1 MADENRGYRDR
12 NEYRRR
18 LLTSVWPHVI
28 VVMLVFAISVLA
40 ATDLTWP
47 LFAAGWAVAL
57 VCIGV
62 AYLHPQLWLIAP
74 FGALGAV
81 LLIRWGTDGLD
92 SGVGPLLLVPVLAVA
107 LYGSRRTLAAIML
120 LATLAVIGV
129 HLTSNHAELVLTSV
143 WRQDLIVLVLAG
155 VLGAAVNDLV
165 NRVRSE
171 RRKSEIRERRL
182 ETVSEI
188 TRAIATSAEPA
199 RVLCRKAVDLTGAG
213 GAALFRQQA
222 GEPELLAWENGDPKA
237 LRKLGDGPIR
247 AMLARSGRGSGPQP
261 VAIYREGSDELTQCA
276 GAWRDLNP
284 AAVVCAP
291 AQSGDDLVGV
301 LILAWPEGPPP
312 EDSSV
317 PLDLL
322 AAEASI
328 SIRNFE
334 LTESLERLALTDP
347 LTGAANRRGWE
358 QHAATT
364 MAAAERYD
372 HPLTLA
378 MLDLDGFKAFNDRHG
393 HQAGDRLLI
402 ESLARWKQQI
412 RGGDHLARY
421 GGDEF
426 VLTLP
431 ETSLDEALAVV
442 GRMCRTTDD
451 QVKCSAGVASWDGS
465 ETAAELLGRADQAL
479 YRAKSEG
486 PGSIRPAE
494 ERAIRPDA
502 PG

>member
-18 LLTSVWPHVI
+18 LLTTVWPYVV
-28 VVMLVFAISVLA
+28 VVMLVFAISILA

-57 VCIGV
+57 ACIAV
-62 AYLHPQLWLIAP
+62 AYLHPQLWMIAP
-74 FGALGAV
+74 FGALAAV

-107 LYGSRRTLAAIML
+107 LYGSRRTLATILL
-120 LATLAVIGV
+120 LATLAVLAI
-129 HLTSNHAELVLTSV
+129 HLTSNDAELVLTSV

-155 VLGAAVNDLV
+155 VLGGAVNDLV
-165 NRVRSE
+165 NGVRAE

-213 GAALFRQQA
+213 GAALFRRQA
-222 GEPELLAWENGDPKA
+222 GEPELLAWANADPAA
-237 LRKLGDGPIR
+237 LRKLGDGPVR
-247 AMLARSGRGSGPQP
+247 EALAATGDRSGPRP
-261 VAIYREGSDELTQCA
+261 VGIHHKGSDGFEQCL
-276 GAWRDLNP
+276 GPWQDMQP
-284 AAVVCAP
+284 EAVVCAP
-291 AQSGDDLVGV
+291 AQSGDELVGLLV
-301 LILAWPEGPPP
+301 LAWPEGSPP
-312 EDSSV
+312 EDSPV

-328 SIRNFE
+328 SIRNYE
-334 LTESLERLALTDP
+334 LTERLERLALTDP

-358 QHAATT
+358 QHAATA
-364 MAAAERYD
+364 MATAKRYG

-393 HQAGDRLLI
+393 HQAGDLLLI
-402 ESLARWKQQI
+402 ESLGRWRQQI
-412 RGGDHLARY
+412 RGGDHLTRY

-426 VLTLP
+426 VITLP
-431 ETSLDEALAVV
+431 ETSLEEALAVV
-442 GRMCRTTDD
+442 GRMCQSTDD
-451 QVKCSAGVASWDGS
+451 QVKCSAGVAGWDGS
-465 ETAAELLGRADQAL
+465 ETAAELLERADRAL
-479 YRAKSEG
+479 YQAKSEG
-486 PGSIRPAE
+486 PGSIRSAE
-494 ERAIRPDA
+494 PRQVRPVT

>member
-18 LLTSVWPHVI
+18 LLSSVWPHVI
-28 VVMLVFAISVLA
+28 VVMVVFAISMLA

-57 VCIGV
+57 VCIGI

-74 FGALGAV
+74 FGALAAV

-92 SGVGPLLLVPVLAVA
+92 SGVGPLLLVPILAVA

-120 LATLAVIGV
+120 LATLAVIGI
-129 HLTSNHAELVLTSV
+129 HLNSNHADLVLTSV
-143 WRQDLIVLVLAG
+143 WRQDLILLVLAG

-165 NRVRSE
+165 NRVRAE
-171 RRKSEIRERRL
+171 RWKSETRERRL

-199 RVLCRKAVDLTGAG
+199 RILCRKAVDLTGAG
-213 GAALFRQQA
+213 GAALFRRQA
-222 GEPELLAWENGDPKA
+222 GEPELLAWENADPIA
-237 LRKLGDGPIR
+237 LRQLGDGPVR
-247 AMLARSGRGSGPQP
+247 TMLAATDRGPDPGP
-261 VAIYREGSDELTQCA
+261 VAIYREGSPEHAQCR
-276 GAWRDLNP
+276 GAWRDLDPN
-284 AAVVCAP
+284 AVVCAP
-291 AQSGDDLVGV
+291 AQSGDDLVGLLV
-301 LILAWPEGPPP
+301 LAWPEGARP
-312 EDSSV
+312 EDSPV

-358 QHAATT
+358 QHVATA
-364 MAAAERYD
+364 MATAERYD

-393 HQAGDRLLI
+393 HQAGDLLLM
-402 ESLARWKQQI
+402 ESLARWRQQI

-442 GRMCRTTDD
+442 GRMCRSTDD
-451 QVKCSAGVASWDGS
+451 QVNCSAGVASWDGS
-465 ETAAELLGRADQAL
+465 ETASELLGRADRAL

-486 PGSIRPAE
+486 AGSIRSAERREFRPAA
-494 ERAIRPDA
+494 RD
-502 PG
+502 